1 MRISQECGHDGW
13 DIYTA
18 CREDNPE
25 NWKPGDP
32 IRFAA
37 HGFAE
42 FARPHHFSGTWSDK
56 KRQNHPL
63 SGELHF
69 DDFNEAHNAVEAKLR
84 EMVDMLKVK

>member
-1 MRISQECGHDGW
+1 MRASKMLDHDGW
-13 DIYTA
+13 DLVTT

-37 HGFAE
+37 RGFAE
-42 FARPHHFSGTWSDK
+42 FARPHHFAGTWSDK

-69 DDFNEAHNAVEAKLR
+69 DDFNEAHNAIEAKLR
-84 EMVDMLKVK
+84 EMVDILKVK